1 MTEATAAP
9 PDLAAKVT
17 ADETGITTEIGTA
30 TGGEETGTV
39 IATGAVTETGAPDP
53 AGAERAT
60 ARTTF
65 RWGPRVAATP
75 PAAAAA
81 AKPFPASP
89 GAMAAVRAAAAA
101 LGPAAAPAAVAGRA
115 AAAP

>member
-1 MTEATAAP
+1 VTEATAVP

-60 ARTTF
+60 VRTTF

-89 GAMAAVRAAAAA
+89 GAMAAVRAA
-101 LGPAAAPAAVAGRA
+101 LGPAAAPAAAAGRA